1 VLSDNDLAQVQA
13 ATENLTR
20 PVKLLLNSAAPEAPF
35 ERNLFSIARQ
45 VAGVSMHRVD
55 IDEGSG
61 SIFANKPS
69 ITLEA
74 GALRNIHY
82 FAAPEGPEL
91 APFLDAAKWLGHGEP
106 IPDSEA
112 LRALDRVSSP
122 VHVLVLMAAACP
134 HCPGVVRKV
143 LSASVRQPLVTACIV
158 DAVEFQDL
166 AEQYRV
172 KSTPTI
178 IVNEG
183 TTLVGALSEAQL
195 VDAIT
200 RASQGGS
207 LTDIVESMIA
217 AGRAEDAA
225 ELICREKGPGSILPL
240 YRSQEFA
247 VRMGALVTFEAALEL
262 DPRSLD
268 PVVGELITLLS
279 DADVGLRGDT
289 AELLGKIGDP
299 SAIPAL
305 KKATQDP
312 DPDVRE
318 AAEEALAA
326 MEPQHSGCH

>member
-1 VLSDNDLAQVQA
+1 
-13 ATENLTR
+13 
-20 PVKLLLNSAAPEAPF
+20 VKLLLNSIASEDPF
-35 ERNLFSIARQ
+35 QRNLFSIARQ

-55 IDEGSG
+55 IDEGAESVFP
-61 SIFANKPS
+61 SKPS
-69 ITLEA
+69 ITLDA
-74 GALRNIHY
+74 GSVRNIHY

-91 APFLDAAKWLGHGEP
+91 APFLDVLTWLGGGQP
-106 IPDSEA
+106 VPDSEA
-112 LRALDRVSSP
+112 LRALNRVASS
-122 VHVLVLMAAACP
+122 VQVLVLMAAACP

-143 LSASVRQPLVTACIV
+143 LSASVRQPLITTCIV
-158 DAVEFQDL
+158 DALEFNDL

-183 TTLVGALSEAQL
+183 TTLLGALSEAQIL
-195 VDAIT
+195 DAIT
-200 RASQGGS
+200 RASQGGP

-225 ELICREKGPGSILPL
+225 ELICRERDPGSILPL

-262 DPRSLD
+262 DARSLD
-268 PVVGELITLLS
+268 PIVWELITLLS
-279 DADVGLRGDT
+279 DTDVGLRGDT

-318 AAEEALAA
+318 AAEEALEALQA
-326 MEPQHSGCH
+326 G

>member
-1 VLSDNDLAQVQA
+1 MLSDNDLAQVQT

-20 PVKLLLNSAAPEAPF
+20 PVRLLLNSVAPEDPF
-35 ERNLFSIARQ
+35 QRNLFSIARQ

-55 IDEGSG
+55 IDEGSE
-61 SIFANKPS
+61 SVFPSKPS
-69 ITLEA
+69 ITLDA
-74 GALRNIHY
+74 GGVQNIHY

-91 APFLDAAKWLGHGEP
+91 APFLDVLTWLGGGQP
-106 IPDSEA
+106 IPGSEA
-112 LRALDRVSSP
+112 LRSLDHVASP
-122 VHVLVLMAAACP
+122 VRVLVLMAAACP
-134 HCPGVVRKV
+134 HCPGVVRKI
-143 LSASVRQPLVTACIV
+143 LSASVRQPLITTCIV
-158 DAVEFQDL
+158 DAVEFNDL

-183 TTLVGALSEAQL
+183 ATLVGALSEAQI

-207 LTDIVESMIA
+207 LTDVVETMIA
-217 AGRAEDAA
+217 AGRADDAA
-225 ELICREKGPGSILPL
+225 ELICREKDPGSILPL

-262 DPRSLD
+262 DARSLD
-268 PVVGELITLLS
+268 PIVGELITLLS

-318 AAEEALAA
+318 AAEEALEAFQA
-326 MEPQHSGCH
+326 S

>member
-1 VLSDNDLAQVQA
+1 MLSDNDLAQVQA

-20 PVKLLLNSAAPEAPF
+20 PVKLLLNSAVPEDPF
-35 ERNLFSIARQ
+35 QRNLFSIARQ

-55 IDEGSG
+55 IDEGSE
-61 SIFANKPS
+61 SAFPSKPS
-69 ITLEA
+69 ITLDA
-74 GALRNIHY
+74 GGLQNIHY

-91 APFLDAAKWLGHGEP
+91 APFLDVLTWLGGGQP
-106 IPDSEA
+106 IPESEA
-112 LRALDRVSSP
+112 LRSLERVASP
-122 VHVLVLMAAACP
+122 VQVLVLMAAACP

-143 LSASVRQPLVTACIV
+143 LSASVRQPLITACIV
-158 DAVEFQDL
+158 DAMEFNDL

-178 IVNEG
+178 VVNEG
-183 TTLVGALSEAQL
+183 TTLVGALSEAQV

-217 AGRAEDAA
+217 AGRADDAA
-225 ELICREKGPGSILPL
+225 ELICREKDPGSILPL

-262 DPRSLD
+262 DARSLD
-268 PVVGELITLLS
+268 PIVGELICLLA

-305 KKATQDP
+305 KKAAQDP

-318 AAEEALAA
+318 AAEEALEAL
-326 MEPQHSGCH
+326 QTR